1 MTQNDRENRREHYR
15 IIYPVSCRPKLVIN
29 NKQYEVIDISEKGV
43 RFLHQGTCTLQPGS
57 ETRIKITFHNGVSLD
72 IKCKVLR
79 FNDTAAILSLLQDI
93 PFEIIIEEQ
102 RYIKKSFPDLNR

>member
-1 MTQNDRENRREHYR
+1 MTQKNQENRREHYR

-29 NKQYEVIDISEKGV
+29 NKQYDVIDVSERGV

-57 ETRIKITFHNGVSLD
+57 ETRINITFHSGESLN

-79 FNDTAAILSLLQDI
+79 FNDTAAILSLLQEI

-102 RYIKKSFPDLNR
+102 RYIKSTSLI